1 MILSSAMMLRHL
13 GLDYHAN
20 QISNAVYNVIKGGRV
35 KTKDMGGHNSTTGV
49 LPTFVPKVELT
60 ASQISPL
67 PSPAR
72 WASKRPVDRLP
83 CTVRQ

>member
-1 MILSSAMMLRHL
+1 MLRHL

-49 LPTFVPKVELT
+49 LPTFVL
-60 ASQISPL
+60 
-67 PSPAR
+67 
-72 WASKRPVDRLP
+72 RLLN
-83 CTVRQ
+83 